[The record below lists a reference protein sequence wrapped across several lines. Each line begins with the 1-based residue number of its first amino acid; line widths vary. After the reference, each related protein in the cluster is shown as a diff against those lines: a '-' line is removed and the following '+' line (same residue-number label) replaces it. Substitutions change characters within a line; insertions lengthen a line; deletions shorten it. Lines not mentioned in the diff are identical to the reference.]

1 MAVDKLV
8 DSTQLDADLT
18 AVANAIRTKGGTSA
32 QLAFPAGFV
41 SAVNAIPTGGGGGGL
56 SDFELLTEINITESV
71 NAITYTI
78 PDNAIASGSVFIVF
92 DNVTHNEDWVYT
104 QFASSGAGFYPGKSS
119 TDNRAYWLLFTSAQT
134 IGGKSAPA
142 QYYVPAQSKSTGAPV
157 TRNSNTIR
165 LYLYSSSSRFTGG
178 TIQIYGRTVS

>member
-32 QLAFPAGFV
+32 QIAFPAGFV

-78 PDNAIASGSVFIVF
+78 PDNAIASGSVFIVLN
-92 DNVTHNEDWVYT
+92 NVTHNEDWVYT
-104 QFASSGAGFYPGKSS
+104 QFASSGAGYYPGKSS
-119 TDNRAYWLLFTSAQT
+119 TDNRGYWLLFTTAET
-134 IGGKSAPA
+134 IGGKNAPA
-142 QYYVPAQSKSTGAPV
+142 QFVVPNQ
-157 TRNSNTIR
+157 TRSAGSQITRGSNTIR
-165 LYLYSSSSRFTGG
+165 IYLYSSSSRFTGG